1 MNAGPFVFL
10 MLIYL
15 INSGIYLITFLS
27 FFVANFL
34 NLPQGSRPMD
44 LFRALHAKFAM
55 HSPKTKALLLSA
67 YAKFLNLYPEEQE
80 L

>member
-1 MNAGPFVFL
+1 
-10 MLIYL
+10 
-15 INSGIYLITFLS
+15 
-27 FFVANFL
+27 
-34 NLPQGSRPMD
+34 MD

>member
-1 MNAGPFVFL
+1 MNVAGFLSRRIWCAYVFL
-10 MLIYL
+10 KLYIYL
-15 INSGIYLITFLS
+15 CVYLI
-27 FFVANFL
+27 
-34 NLPQGSRPMD
+34 QGSRPMD